1 MISLR
6 EVRLR
11 ERRPCRGLLDL
22 CLCTE
27 GDLCLLLSQE
37 SEDSESYE
45 SVDDGLYLLVLFA
58 FLRLERESFGERCLF
73 AEAVLVLDRPWLDLP
88 RDVAGET

>member
-22 CLCTE
+22 CLYTE
-27 GDLCLLLSQE
+27 G

-45 SVDDGLYLLVLFA
+45 SVDGLYLRDLFA
-58 FLRLERESFGERCLF
+58 FLRLERDSFGERSLF
-73 AEAVLVLDRPWLDLP
+73 AEAVLVLDRP
-88 RDVAGET
+88 